1 MNTGRFPAKMYLLDI
16 NPDRLISGEKQSVGV
31 TFNLKKGFG
40 FPKPLLFAFPTVSQ
54 LTLTIRK
61 PVSTGRG
68 DFPLFTEIVQ
78 LRPLAFAR

>member
-1 MNTGRFPAKMYLLDI
+1 MFGGFPAKMYLLDI

-31 TFNLKKGFG
+31 NFNLKKRLRFSEA
-40 FPKPLLFAFPTVSQ
+40 FAFFQSVSKSQ
-54 LTLTIRK
+54 LTLTTLK

-68 DFPLFTEIVQ
+68 DFPLFTEMVQ